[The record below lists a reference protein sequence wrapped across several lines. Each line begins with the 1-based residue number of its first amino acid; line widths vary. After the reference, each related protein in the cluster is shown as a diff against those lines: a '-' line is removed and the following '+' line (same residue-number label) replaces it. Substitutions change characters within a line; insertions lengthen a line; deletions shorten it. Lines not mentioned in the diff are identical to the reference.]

1 MPVNC
6 RNCVADAI
14 AHGSARRVNDG
25 YRRICVMRYMP
36 SWANFRMPYR
46 PTPALL
52 ERLTPQQRQVV
63 APLNFNL
70 LAREPQRKPHADA
83 GTEIPLSQERHEN
96 GRVKG
101 WV

>member
-1 MPVNC
+1 M
-6 RNCVADAI
+6 RILRTDAI
-14 AHGSARRVNDG
+14 AHGSARRINDG
-25 YRRICVMRYMP
+25 FRRICVMRYMP

-52 ERLTPQQRQVV
+52 DRLTPQQREVV
-63 APLNFNL
+63 SPLNFNL
-70 LAREPQRKPHADA
+70 LAREPQRKPDA
-83 GTEIPLSQERHEN
+83 EIGVEEEGTTERHSN